1 MLLPFTYQLP
11 LDRIA
16 QRPTLPYDRAKL
28 LVFESSTSK
37 INDLD
42 FRSLTKLL
50 KPTDLLILNNTH
62 VSKARL
68 LGRLPNGGEAELL
81 LIERLSL
88 APLVYLA
95 MARPK
100 KKLKVGSVIRFND
113 QLKAQILDSSSD
125 SKVGEREVKAL
136 FLAPTDDISATDL
149 ISLIDEQALMPIPP
163 YIRSGRSD
171 QQDLKDY
178 QSLFDRLAVGR
189 KAQAS
194 SIGDSIAAPTASLHF
209 TDSLVDEL
217 KQQGVEFEEL
227 TLQLGS
233 ASFLALDSQPNL
245 RPGVE
250 YYLYSTPLVKRINE
264 HQGRVIAVGTS
275 AVRAL
280 ESMLSRAVSREECI
294 DGQSYPTDLFIA
306 PGYKFK
312 RLDALITNFHQ
323 PATSHLLLVEAFI
336 GRSALEKIYDHAVKS
351 DYRFL
356 SYGDAM
362 LLT

>member
-16 QRPTLPYDRAKL
+16 QRPVSPYDSAKL
-28 LVFESSTSK
+28 LVFESSTSE
-37 INDLD
+37 IMDLD

-68 LGRLPNGGEAELL
+68 LGRLANGGEAELL

-88 APLVYLA
+88 NPLVYQA

-100 KKLKVGSVIRFND
+100 KKLRVGSVIRFND
-113 QLKAQILDSSSD
+113 QLKAQILDTGSD
-125 SKVGEREVKAL
+125 SKIGEREVKAL
-136 FLAPTDDISATDL
+136 FLAENNDSSSDDL
-149 ISLIDEQALMPIPP
+149 ISLIDQQALMPIPP

-171 QQDLKDY
+171 EQDQRDY
-178 QSLFDRLAVGR
+178 QSLFDRLATGR
-189 KAQAS
+189 KAEANK
-194 SIGDSIAAPTASLHF
+194 IGDSIAAPTASLHF
-209 TDSLVDEL
+209 TASLIEEL
-217 KQQGVEFEEL
+217 TQQGVEFEEL

-233 ASFLALDSQPNL
+233 ASFLSLDSQPNL

-250 YYLYSTPLVKRINE
+250 YYLYSAPLVKRVKE
-264 HQGRVIAVGTS
+264 HKGRVIAVGTS

-280 ESMLSRAVSREECI
+280 ESMLSREEYI
-294 DGQSYPTDLFIA
+294 DGQPYPTDLFVA

-336 GRSALEKIYDHAVKS
+336 GRQALEKIYDHAING

-362 LLT
+362 LLS